1 MGGCLCFNNQ
11 IEAEIRTESQFKEIK
26 IREDISPNK
35 FLINFQLFEENG
47 IKIRNPIIMMEV
59 IHVDTIDSTMP
70 ASRKYIDEGNKLP
83 FIFNTIIQTAGKGK
97 GARKWAGSIAGNV
110 YTSSCIPIN
119 MIKNE
124 LNENS
129 IIVKITAISII
140 QQLRQYAPN
149 EFFLKYPND
158 ILCRDKKKLGGIIA
172 ETYKDFCIIGF
183 GINIVEKPEQD
194 QIRKEGLLPC
204 CVKEHLASG
213 IEPPTALDFSIEVT
227 KQIIYNLNMTK
238 NGIDE
243 LFEKYI
249 KKDY

>member
-1 MGGCLCFNNQ
+1 MNIQ
-11 IEAEIRTESQFKEIK
+11 KE
-26 IREDISPNK
+26 SPNK
-35 FLINFQLFEENG
+35 EKKSPKKTELMDIFENIIEVNSNEDE
-47 IKIRNPIIMMEV
+47 KPKRRNSF
-59 IHVDTIDSTMP
+59 T
-70 ASRKYIDEGNKLP
+70 
-83 FIFNTIIQTAGKGK
+83 GK